1 MLGPRLFSSGTPGP
15 GHALG
20 HLRLL
25 AALSS
30 QHHPW
35 RCPILCVLH
44 VQ

>member
-1 MLGPRLFSSGTPGP
+1 MLRPRLFSSDTPGL

-25 AALSS
+25 VVLSS
-30 QHHPW
+30 QRRPW

-44 VQ
+44 MQ